1 MKKLFRFIVYLATWV
16 AIITMVMLFK
26 SQGGFDL
33 LNHYV
38 EDVKKQMKEKE
49 VAIRTEQIKK
59 NDKTDDRSLGNYYQ
73 EGQCTFYVFEERL
86 KIDKKISS
94 SWGDAKHWD
103 DHAKEEGYKVN
114 GQPSE
119 GSILQTD
126 YGELGHVAI
135 VEEVKNDGSIV
146 VSDMNY
152 KKPYEVTSRLITPD
166 RLHNYRFIHEKI

>member
-59 NDKTDDRSLGNYYQ
+59 MIKQMTVHLVI
-73 EGQCTFYVFEERL
+73 TI
-86 KIDKKISS
+86 K
-94 SWGDAKHWD
+94 
-103 DHAKEEGYKVN
+103 KVN
-114 GQPSE
+114 VHFMY
-119 GSILQTD
+119 L
-126 YGELGHVAI
+126 
-135 VEEVKNDGSIV
+135 
-146 VSDMNY
+146 
-152 KKPYEVTSRLITPD
+152 KKD
-166 RLHNYRFIHEKI
+166 

>member
-16 AIITMVMLFK
+16 VIITMVMLFK

-86 KIDKKISS
+86 KIDKKR
-94 SWGDAKHWD
+94 W
-103 DHAKEEGYKVN
+103 
-114 GQPSE
+114 
-119 GSILQTD
+119 IL
-126 YGELGHVAI
+126 
-135 VEEVKNDGSIV
+135 
-146 VSDMNY
+146 
-152 KKPYEVTSRLITPD
+152 
-166 RLHNYRFIHEKI
+166 